1 MFSIAFLRGDKL
13 NRMREICTPELD
25 EDQVLARLSLIS
37 KIAVEDYLFMW
48 NSILPPSKVL
58 DITSGCRKVDY
69 VIVSI
74 LVLYGWF
81 MARTSRLEIAQQF
94 LSVF

>member
-1 MFSIAFLRGDKL
+1 
-13 NRMREICTPELD
+13 MREVCTPEFD
-25 EDQVLARLSLIS
+25 EEQVLPRLSLIS

-48 NSILPPSKVL
+48 NSILSPSKIL

-69 VIVSI
+69 VLVSV

-94 LSVF
+94 FSVF